1 MADHA
6 GNNRTVSTVDPGSNN
21 IHAKDDLQREAAL
34 QRNSYSDSPLH
45 AGGGGINSQSKL
57 AQLAQEDAMRMT
69 GSGAGG
75 GGAAQGGPQST
86 IQEI

>member
-1 MADHA
+1 MFDLLSF
-6 GNNRTVSTVDPGSNN
+6 NSSSWIPGNN

-57 AQLAQEDAMRMT
+57 AQLAQEDAERGIT

-75 GGAAQGGPQST
+75 GGGVQST
-86 IQEI
+86 ISEI